1 MTRTAWLVLFVSI
14 PSHPFNAFRVLQIEI
29 DATEESMPVPR
40 RIEIAAYDGGN
51 NWYATAL
58 YTYILL

>member
-1 MTRTAWLVLFVSI
+1 LFVSI

-58 YTYILL
+58 YTYISL